1 MIITNEL
8 QPLSK
13 DLTTITTEIK
23 SYENM
28 AGQSIFE
35 IGRRLNWVKEHDLT
49 HGEFGNW
56 LETIRLNQRQAQRFM
71 KVANELPNTTTLS
84 HLGTNVLYEI
94 ATLPEEDRDHKF
106 TTRSGETKK
115 PEDMTV
121 RELRDLKKQLKA
133 KEEALSNSQQEN
145 ESLQAENDSMRKQQV
160 QLNQQLAAKQ
170 EPKVVEKTVTKEVK
184 PNDYDDIKRHITE
197 LEKDKKELA
206 KKVDD
211 QQAEINSY
219 KDLQS
224 QDRQAFQRVMDGEE
238 TVRHAY
244 DNLPSQK
251 AKQAEKKRVQE
262 KKTKATPVKQGSK
275 KTDLHPKQWEPIETH
290 DEYEKSQ
297 AELNRNYST
306 LKTPTEFLN
315 LRTEG
320 KQDAFMAAINIKDL
334 FPDTASIIE
343 DYHDGIAD
351 AWDVIEK
358 SFPDLADYLK
368 TNFNYL
374 YDVMNHK

>member
-35 IGRRLNWVKEHDLT
+35 IGRRLSWVKKHDLA
-49 HGEFGNW
+49 HGEFGKW
-56 LETIRLNQRQAQRFM
+56 LKSINLTKDAADRFM
-71 KVANELPNTTTLS
+71 KIDNELSNDGTYR
-84 HLGTNVLYEI
+84 HLGISALYLI
-94 ATLPEEDRDHKF
+94 ATMPPEERDNPQ
-106 TTRSGETKK
+106 RLSNGETKK

-121 RELRDLKKQLKA
+121 RELRDLKKQLKS
-133 KEEALSNSQQEN
+133 KEAALSNSQQEN

-170 EPKVVEKTVTKEVK
+170 EPRVVEKTVTKEVK

-224 QDRQAFQRVMDGEE
+224 QDRQAQHWQNRGKISIYKLTSNTRDYMRANTLTTD
-238 TVRHAY
+238 
-244 DNLPSQK
+244 DKK
-251 AKQAEKKRVQE
+251 A
-262 KKTKATPVKQGSK
+262 
-275 KTDLHPKQWEPIETH
+275 
-290 DEYEKSQ
+290 
-297 AELNRNYST
+297 
-306 LKTPTEFLN
+306 
-315 LRTEG
+315 
-320 KQDAFMAAINIKDL
+320 
-334 FPDTASIIE
+334 
-343 DYHDGIAD
+343 IAD
-351 AWDVIEK
+351 ASEEALTDLNNCLNDLQKMVDDVRE
-358 SFPDLADYLK
+358 L
-368 TNFNYL
+368 TNGRRIVEGEIIN
-374 YDVMNHK
+374 D

>member
-28 AGQSIFE
+28 AGQAIFE
-35 IGRRLNWVKEHDLT
+35 IGRRLSWVKKHDLA
-49 HGEFGNW
+49 HGEFGKW
-56 LETIRLNQRQAQRFM
+56 LKSINLTKDAADRFM
-71 KVANELPNTTTLS
+71 KIDNELSNDGTYR
-84 HLGTNVLYEI
+84 HLGISALYLI
-94 ATLPEEDRDHKF
+94 ATMPKKEREQPQRL
-106 TTRSGETKK
+106 SNGETKK
-115 PEDMTV
+115 PDEMTV

-160 QLNQQLAAKQ
+160 QLNQQLATKQ
-170 EPKVVEKTVTKEVK
+170 QPKEVVKTVTKEVK

-224 QDRQAFQRVMDGEE
+224 QDRQAQHWQNRGKISIYKLTSNTRDYMRANTLTTD
-238 TVRHAY
+238 
-244 DNLPSQK
+244 DKK
-251 AKQAEKKRVQE
+251 A
-262 KKTKATPVKQGSK
+262 
-275 KTDLHPKQWEPIETH
+275 
-290 DEYEKSQ
+290 
-297 AELNRNYST
+297 
-306 LKTPTEFLN
+306 
-315 LRTEG
+315 
-320 KQDAFMAAINIKDL
+320 
-334 FPDTASIIE
+334 
-343 DYHDGIAD
+343 IAD
-351 AWDVIEK
+351 ASEEALT
-358 SFPDLADYLK
+358 DLNDCLDDLQK
-368 TNFNYL
+368 MIDGVRELTNGRRIVEGEIIN
-374 YDVMNHK
+374 D

>member
-35 IGRRLNWVKEHDLT
+35 IGRRLNWVKEHDLA
-49 HGEFGNW
+49 HGEFILW
-56 LETIRLNQRQAQRFM
+56 LDSVSLDRHTANKFM
-71 KVANELPNTTTLS
+71 KIAKELPNGGTYT
-84 HLGTNVLYEI
+84 HLGARALYEI
-94 ATLPEEDRDHKF
+94 ATLPEPDRNKEF
-106 TTRSGETKK
+106 TTRSGEIKK
-115 PEDMTV
+115 PDEMTV
-121 RELRDLKKQLKA
+121 RELRDLKKQLKS

-170 EPKVVEKTVTKEVK
+170 EPRVVEKTVTKEVK

-224 QDRQAFQRVMDGEE
+224 QDRQAQHWQNRGKISIYKLTSNTRDYMRANTLTTD
-238 TVRHAY
+238 
-244 DNLPSQK
+244 DKK
-251 AKQAEKKRVQE
+251 A
-262 KKTKATPVKQGSK
+262 
-275 KTDLHPKQWEPIETH
+275 
-290 DEYEKSQ
+290 
-297 AELNRNYST
+297 
-306 LKTPTEFLN
+306 
-315 LRTEG
+315 
-320 KQDAFMAAINIKDL
+320 
-334 FPDTASIIE
+334 
-343 DYHDGIAD
+343 IAD
-351 AWDVIEK
+351 ASEEALTDLNNCLNDLQKMIDDVRE
-358 SFPDLADYLK
+358 L
-368 TNFNYL
+368 TNGRRIVEGEIIN
-374 YDVMNHK
+374 D

>member
-35 IGRRLNWVKEHDLT
+35 IGRRLNWVKEHDLA
-49 HGEFGNW
+49 HGEFGSW

-71 KVANELPNTTTLS
+71 KIAASLPNTTTWS
-84 HLGTNVLYEI
+84 HLGTRVLYEI
-94 ATLPEEDRDHKF
+94 ATLPEPDRNKEF
-106 TTRSGETKK
+106 TTRSGEIKK
-115 PEDMTV
+115 PDEMTV

-197 LEKDKKELA
+197 LENDKKELA

-224 QDRQAFQRVMDGEE
+224 QDRQAQHWQNRGKISIYKLTSNTRDYMRANTLTTD
-238 TVRHAY
+238 
-244 DNLPSQK
+244 DKK
-251 AKQAEKKRVQE
+251 A
-262 KKTKATPVKQGSK
+262 
-275 KTDLHPKQWEPIETH
+275 
-290 DEYEKSQ
+290 
-297 AELNRNYST
+297 
-306 LKTPTEFLN
+306 
-315 LRTEG
+315 
-320 KQDAFMAAINIKDL
+320 
-334 FPDTASIIE
+334 
-343 DYHDGIAD
+343 IAD
-351 AWDVIEK
+351 ASEEALTDLNNCLNDLQKMIDDVRE
-358 SFPDLADYLK
+358 L
-368 TNFNYL
+368 TNGRRIVEGEIIN
-374 YDVMNHK
+374 D

>member
-28 AGQSIFE
+28 AGQAIFE
-35 IGRRLNWVKEHDLT
+35 IGRRLSWVKKHDLA
-49 HGEFGNW
+49 HGEFGKW
-56 LETIRLNQRQAQRFM
+56 LKSINLTKDAADRFM
-71 KVANELPNTTTLS
+71 KIDNELSNDGTYR
-84 HLGTNVLYEI
+84 HLGISALYLI
-94 ATLPEEDRDHKF
+94 ATMPKKEREQPQRL
-106 TTRSGETKK
+106 SNGETKK
-115 PEDMTV
+115 PDEMTV

-160 QLNQQLAAKQ
+160 QLNQQLATKQ
-170 EPKVVEKTVTKEVK
+170 QPKDVVKTVTKEVK

-224 QDRQAFQRVMDGEE
+224 QDRQAQHWQNRGKISIYKLTSNTRDYMRANTLTTD
-238 TVRHAY
+238 
-244 DNLPSQK
+244 DKK
-251 AKQAEKKRVQE
+251 A
-262 KKTKATPVKQGSK
+262 
-275 KTDLHPKQWEPIETH
+275 
-290 DEYEKSQ
+290 
-297 AELNRNYST
+297 
-306 LKTPTEFLN
+306 
-315 LRTEG
+315 
-320 KQDAFMAAINIKDL
+320 
-334 FPDTASIIE
+334 
-343 DYHDGIAD
+343 IAD
-351 AWDVIEK
+351 ASEEALT
-358 SFPDLADYLK
+358 DLNDCLDDLQK
-368 TNFNYL
+368 MIDGVRELTNGRRIVEGEIIN
-374 YDVMNHK
+374 D

>member
-35 IGRRLNWVKEHDLT
+35 IGRRLNWVKEHDLA
-49 HGEFGNW
+49 HGEFGSW

-71 KVANELPNTTTLS
+71 KIAASLPNTTTWS
-84 HLGTNVLYEI
+84 HLGTRVLYEI
-94 ATLPEEDRDHKF
+94 ATLPEPDRNKEF

-115 PEDMTV
+115 PDEMTV

-160 QLNQQLAAKQ
+160 QLNQQLATKQ
-170 EPKVVEKTVTKEVK
+170 QPKEVVKTVTKEVK

-224 QDRQAFQRVMDGEE
+224 QDRQAKHWENRGKISVYKLTNNIRDFRSVN
-238 TVRHAY
+238 
-244 DNLPSQK
+244 NLSSDDKK
-251 AKQAEKKRVQE
+251 A
-262 KKTKATPVKQGSK
+262 
-275 KTDLHPKQWEPIETH
+275 
-290 DEYEKSQ
+290 
-297 AELNRNYST
+297 
-306 LKTPTEFLN
+306 
-315 LRTEG
+315 
-320 KQDAFMAAINIKDL
+320 
-334 FPDTASIIE
+334 
-343 DYHDGIAD
+343 IAD
-351 AWDVIEK
+351 ANDK
-358 SFPDLADYLK
+358 ARDDLNNSLNDLQEFIDMLREL
-368 TNFNYL
+368 TNGRRIVEGEIIN
-374 YDVMNHK
+374 D

>member
-35 IGRRLNWVKEHDLT
+35 IGRRLNWVKEHDLA
-49 HGEFGNW
+49 HGEFGSW

-71 KVANELPNTTTLS
+71 KIAASLPNTTTWS
-84 HLGTNVLYEI
+84 HLGTRVLYEI
-94 ATLPEEDRDHKF
+94 ATLPEPDRNKEF

-115 PEDMTV
+115 PDEMTV

-160 QLNQQLAAKQ
+160 QLNQQLATKQ
-170 EPKVVEKTVTKEVK
+170 QPKEVVKTVTKEVK

-224 QDRQAFQRVMDGEE
+224 QDRQAQHWQNRGKISIYKLTSNTRDYMRANTLTTD
-238 TVRHAY
+238 
-244 DNLPSQK
+244 DKK
-251 AKQAEKKRVQE
+251 A
-262 KKTKATPVKQGSK
+262 
-275 KTDLHPKQWEPIETH
+275 
-290 DEYEKSQ
+290 
-297 AELNRNYST
+297 
-306 LKTPTEFLN
+306 
-315 LRTEG
+315 
-320 KQDAFMAAINIKDL
+320 
-334 FPDTASIIE
+334 
-343 DYHDGIAD
+343 IAD
-351 AWDVIEK
+351 ASEEALTDLNNCLNDLQKMIDDVRE
-358 SFPDLADYLK
+358 L
-368 TNFNYL
+368 TNGRRIVEGEIIN
-374 YDVMNHK
+374 D

>member
-8 QPLSK
+8 HPLSK

-35 IGRRLNWVKEHDLT
+35 IGRRLNWVKEHDLA
-49 HGEFGNW
+49 HGEFGSW

-71 KVANELPNTTTLS
+71 KIAASLPNTTTWS
-84 HLGTNVLYEI
+84 HLGTRVLYEI
-94 ATLPEEDRDHKF
+94 ATLPEPDRNKEF
-106 TTRSGETKK
+106 TTRSGEIKK
-115 PEDMTV
+115 PDEMTV

-160 QLNQQLAAKQ
+160 QLNQQLATKQ
-170 EPKVVEKTVTKEVK
+170 QPKEVVKTVTKEVK

-224 QDRQAFQRVMDGEE
+224 QDRQAQHWQNRGKISIYKLTSNTRDYMRANTLTTD
-238 TVRHAY
+238 
-244 DNLPSQK
+244 DKK
-251 AKQAEKKRVQE
+251 A
-262 KKTKATPVKQGSK
+262 
-275 KTDLHPKQWEPIETH
+275 
-290 DEYEKSQ
+290 
-297 AELNRNYST
+297 
-306 LKTPTEFLN
+306 
-315 LRTEG
+315 
-320 KQDAFMAAINIKDL
+320 
-334 FPDTASIIE
+334 
-343 DYHDGIAD
+343 IAD
-351 AWDVIEK
+351 ASEEALTDLNNCLNDLQKMIDDVRE
-358 SFPDLADYLK
+358 L
-368 TNFNYL
+368 TNGRRIVEGEIIN
-374 YDVMNHK
+374 D